1 MKKICTKVFA
11 VFIVILFSISCFGC
25 GIKDGVNID
34 EINSQVKDVKRSDVK
49 YEDMVFIEFDDA
61 NLQNSID
68 SLNKAVEQEKSEEEI
83 RKLLISLIEEK
94 GRLDDA
100 YLHLMVDY
108 YTDTTNEEK
117 LEKYSEAAAQMTF
130 ITDDVYVVASRVL
143 NGKYEDVAVE
153 VIDSK
158 YVQRLKDYEEIRPEE
173 IPIYEEIDELQRQY
187 NEYYSGNADIEVV
200 YNDKIFTWEDFD
212 SYEKFDDYNE
222 LLDVYYALY
231 EKECSLMGEII
242 LKQVKLRNE
251 IARIEGYDNYYEMM
265 WEDGYYR
272 EYTYEDFEKTAL
284 YIKEYLCEDINHLN
298 YLRYDDYEECE
309 ECDFDLNSFY
319 ERLLE
324 EDMLEENAREAVEYI
339 KEYNLLFLA
348 DEDDYNVG
356 FSTKFETYNEPFIYL
371 LQYEGEYAI
380 ESLLSL
386 AHETGHAVNFYYDNS
401 NPISSAFSDLEIAEV
416 QSTAFPLLYM
426 DVISNMYPECKGTIE
441 RRIVAEA
448 VSTLQNCGFQAEVEH
463 MLYANEG
470 EDIKEINRLAAEIA
484 KEYKYYDVMYHD
496 TECVAWSRIPHYSD
510 SPGYV
515 VSYVMSSLGSL
526 SLWQK
531 LQAGDRDILSVYDML
546 LTEDNTNINY
556 KELTKKYDMNNIYKE
571 NFYKM
576 LKKYVEKYA

>member
-11 VFIVILFSISCFGC
+11 AFIVVLFSISCFGC
-25 GIKDGVNID
+25 GIRGGINID
-34 EINSQVKDVKRSDVK
+34 EINSAVRDVQRSDVK
-49 YEDMVFIEFDDA
+49 YEDMVFIKFDDT

-68 SLNKAVEQEKSEEEI
+68 SLNEAVEQERGEEEI
-83 RKLLISLIEEK
+83 RNLLIALIEEK

-117 LEKYSEAAAQMTF
+117 LEKYSSAGTQMTF
-130 ITDDVYVVASRVL
+130 ITDDVYVAVARVL
-143 NGKYEDVAVE
+143 NSKYESVATE

-158 YVQRLKDYEEIRPEE
+158 YVQRLKDYEEIKPEE
-173 IPIYEEIDELQRQY
+173 IALYEEIDELQRQY
-187 NEYYSGNADIEVV
+187 NEYYSGNVDIEIV
-200 YNDKIFTWEDFD
+200 YNGKIFTWEDFD

-222 LLDVYYALY
+222 LVDVYYALY

-272 EYTYEDFEKTAL
+272 EYTYEDFEKAAS
-284 YIKEYLCEDINHLN
+284 YIKEYLCEDINYLN
-298 YLRYDDYEECE
+298 YLGYEDYEECE
-309 ECDFDLNSFY
+309 DCDFDLNSFY

-324 EDMLEENAREAVEYI
+324 EDTLEENAREAVEYI
-339 KEYNLLFLA
+339 KEYNLFLLA

-371 LQYEGEYAI
+371 LQQRDEYAL

-401 NPISSAFSDLEIAEV
+401 NSISSAFSDLEIAEV

-426 DVISNMYPECKGTIE
+426 DAISDMYPECKDAIQ
-441 RRIVAEA
+441 RRIVANA

-463 MLYANEG
+463 MLYTNEG
-470 EDIKEINRLAAEIA
+470 KDIQEINHLAAEIA
-484 KEYKYYDVMYHD
+484 KEYKYYDVMFD
-496 TECVAWSRIPHYSD
+496 EECVSWSMIPHYSD

-531 LQAGDRDILSVYDML
+531 LQAGDSDILSVYDAL
-546 LTEDNTNINY
+546 LTEDNANINY

-571 NFYKM
+571 NFYKT